1 MIIYEIY
8 DDMKYIIVNG
18 CYDNY
23 DETQLGEQ
31 KWNEMDNCQHD
42 HHYPSITIIYSKEFQ
57 DTTTNKKNIRISH
70 GFTVS
75 ATSRRFPEDSPP
87 GTNTGVTV

>member
-1 MIIYEIY
+1 MN
-8 DDMKYIIVNG
+8 YIIVCG
-18 CYDNY
+18 CYGNY

-42 HHYPSITIIYSKEFQ
+42 HHYPSITIMHSEEFQ
-57 DTTTNKKNIRISH
+57 HTTTTKKKMRISH

-75 ATSRRFPEDSPP
+75 ATDTEDTEDTARPP
-87 GTNTGVTV
+87 WHKHRGPGVV